1 MMLLAVACGIA
12 ALATA
17 TDAAAAAKWQCKETG
32 DLAGATPGH
41 GHRTFTATAKTEQT
55 AQEDALGACLQHRYV
70 GRPINPR
77 SCKPDGCRQ
86 VAG

>member
-32 DLAGATPGH
+32 DLLGASPGH
-41 GHRTFTATAKTEQT
+41 GRLTFTATAKLKQT
-55 AQEDALGACLQHRYV
+55 AQQDALGACLQHRFV
-70 GRPINPR
+70 GRPIDAR
-77 SCKPDGCRQ
+77 TCKPDGCQQ
-86 VAG
+86 VGR